1 MEKRKKW
8 DLPHWVTPGVFSGHF
23 VVDEAVERISI
34 VKPGEK
40 GQEAAVEKATAT
52 EQTACEQPAEAQELV
67 LEPKLEIMMRETDVV
82 TTEQLEKL
90 EQEVAA
96 LKESLAAWEKR
107 WKKAEEEQAK
117 ERQYLYQVVLS
128 LKKEW
133 ESERNEHRH
142 N

>member
-8 DLPHWVTPGVFSGHF
+8 DLSHWVTPGVFSGHF
-23 VVDEAVERISI
+23 VVDEAVERVSI
-34 VKPGEK
+34 VKVGEK
-40 GQEAAVEKATAT
+40 GQEAVGEKATAK
-52 EQTACEQPAEAQELV
+52 TACEQPAEAKEPV
-67 LEPKLEIMMRETDVV
+67 PEPKFEIIMRETDVV

-107 WKKAEEEQAK
+107 WKKFEEEQAK